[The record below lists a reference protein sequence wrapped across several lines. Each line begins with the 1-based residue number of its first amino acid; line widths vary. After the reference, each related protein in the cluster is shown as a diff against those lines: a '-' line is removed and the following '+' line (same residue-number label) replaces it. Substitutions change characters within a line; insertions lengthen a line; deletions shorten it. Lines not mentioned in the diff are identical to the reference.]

1 MRYYNF
7 QRLFIFV
14 ALINNT
20 TTTTWKDK
28 QNLINRE
35 SLICL
40 YVQSLFSLSFFHL
53 NISKMF
59 RKCWSIFN
67 VFFFK
72 IAKKKHITFLIIK
85 MHLWNF
91 MSDHLRNFNHE
102 ISKMKFQPWNF
113 QNEIS
118 EIYMM
123 KFLKFLKFQPW
134 NFRHEM
140 SEISDISC
148 LQFHGWNFWDDQSWN
163 FRNFMSDH
171 LRNFTHEISCLI
183 IWSWLKFQ
191 KFHQR
196 NLWNFV
202 LEI

>member
-1 MRYYNF
+1 MHFFVNSNNNYPKSYSSKKFWNF
-7 QRLFIFV
+7 IS
-14 ALINNT
+14 
-20 TTTTWKDK
+20 
-28 QNLINRE
+28 QN
-35 SLICL
+35 
-40 YVQSLFSLSFFHL
+40 F
-53 NISKMF
+53 ISKISEISEISCLKF
-59 RKCWSIFN
+59 Q
-67 VFFFK
+67 
-72 IAKKKHITFLIIK
+72 TF
-85 MHLWNF
+85 HLWNF